1 MKNFRNTVGSL
12 KKLAR
17 KVKNVGQYPGIKLDI
32 HGRSIFR
39 SEFFSSSSFDSQ
51 SSNLESKVNSIL
63 VAGDLRLYRNVD
75 SKKKKKVHPRNFPKV
90 VAKFLAKHDANW
102 HRAETCRV
110 PLPRLVSP
118 RNERRKEE
126 GEKEKEKERKRER
139 ARSVPRAAIDLP
151 PRNFIVH
158 R

>member
-63 VAGDLRLYRNVD
+63 VAGDLRL
-75 SKKKKKVHPRNFPKV
+75 
-90 VAKFLAKHDANW
+90 
-102 HRAETCRV
+102 
-110 PLPRLVSP
+110 
-118 RNERRKEE
+118 
-126 GEKEKEKERKRER
+126 
-139 ARSVPRAAIDLP
+139 
-151 PRNFIVH
+151 
-158 R
+158 

>member
-39 SEFFSSSSFDSQ
+39 SEFFSSSSF
-51 SSNLESKVNSIL
+51 SIL
-63 VAGDLRLYRNVD
+63 NRVTSNRKSTRSSSQATYVYIATWIR
-75 SKKKKKVHPRNFPKV
+75 KKKKKVHPRNFPKV

-126 GEKEKEKERKRER
+126 GEKEKEK
-139 ARSVPRAAIDLP
+139 
-151 PRNFIVH
+151 
-158 R
+158 